1 MNNPRRP
8 KSQAVKQLLLPPDK
22 TLLLGRKPAA
32 NLFALISAQIMEAI
46 SPRPV
51 VALTLVV
58 AQTLESGGRVR
69 QVQLVQPEH
78 NVGQV

>member
-1 MNNPRRP
+1 MP
-8 KSQAVKQLLLPPDK
+8 KLLQLPPDK

-51 VALTLVV
+51 VALTLVR
-58 AQTLESGGRVR
+58 GGSNPRKWR
-69 QVQLVQPEH
+69 TGEASATSAT
-78 NVGQV
+78 GA